1 MAEIVGDGGG
11 RGKHKGGG
19 PKQKKK
25 STRVDM
31 TAMVDVAF
39 LLLTFFIL
47 TTTLASQQA
56 MEVAKPPKVED
67 EEEVMKDVKED
78 KVMTIVLGE
87 KDQIHY
93 WVGITNPEVK
103 TVGYNATGIRAA
115 IEKHLKRGKVPL
127 CSETDNA
134 PGCWDPIFV
143 IKPNSESNYR
153 NMVDV
158 LDEMRITRAPKYALT
173 EITPGDSAL
182 LADLGKK

>member
-67 EEEVMKDVKED
+67 QDEVLKDVAED
-78 KVMTIVLGE
+78 KVMTIILGE
-87 KDQIHY
+87 KDMVHY
-93 WVGITNPEVK
+93 WIGVTDPELKSVN
-103 TVGYNATGIRAA
+103 YSATGLRKA
-115 IEKHLKRGKVPL
+115 IENHLKRGKVPL

-134 PGCWDPIFV
+134 QGCWDPIFV
-143 IKPNSESNYR
+143 IKPNKGSNFR
-153 NMVDV
+153 NMVDA
-158 LDEMRITRAPKYALT
+158 LDEMRITKAPKYALT

-182 LADLGKK
+182 LAEYGKK